1 MANGMQTVF
10 GGGNYSRRPVFT
22 KAPTEQIFRYNP
34 VHLGERLIA
43 RHELRVYFEPDWNAA
58 RYLAARF
65 PYCLVFSIPP
75 ESNTSNLT
83 KTPGWRMKRLGSASL

>member
-1 MANGMQTVF
+1 MADGMRTVF
-10 GGGNYSRRPVFT
+10 GGGNYSARPVAV

-34 VHLGERLIA
+34 AHLGERLIA

-65 PYCLVFSIPP
+65 P
-75 ESNTSNLT
+75 
-83 KTPGWRMKRLGSASL
+83 